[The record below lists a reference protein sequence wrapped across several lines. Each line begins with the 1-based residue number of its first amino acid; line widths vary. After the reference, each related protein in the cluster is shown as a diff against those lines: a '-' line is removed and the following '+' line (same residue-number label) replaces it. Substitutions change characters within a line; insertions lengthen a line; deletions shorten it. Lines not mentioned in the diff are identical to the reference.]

1 MDLKTHKKIDKRF
14 SGEVVD
20 LKDGYSKVLLKC
32 ERFMSAD
39 EEGLVHGG
47 FTFSAADFAAMC
59 AINDPYVVLVGAD
72 VKFLAPVVVND
83 EVIFEANVIDKE
95 KSRAKVE
102 VLGRVGD
109 KEVFRGIFK
118 TYTLNKH
125 ILKH

>member
-32 ERFMSAD
+32 DQFMSAD

-72 VKFLAPVVVND
+72 VKFLAPVVVDD

-95 KSRAKVE
+95 KSRAKIE